1 MLKDLLEAMPVT
13 GRRIRVFKGEECQWI
28 FPVEQLHKGDVVR
41 VLPGERIPSDGVI
54 VDGCSRVTSQPIV
67 RAAVIKELQ
76 IGDAVLCGTVNCS
89 AVIDVRLTSDIGASS
104 LVQKIKRLQQDCD
117 LGLWERVLGIFRRA
131 HRLGA

>member
-54 VDGCSRVTSQPIV
+54 IDGCSRVTSQPIV

-89 AVIDVRLTSDIGASS
+89 AVIDVRLTVDSSYSS
-104 LVQKIKRLQQDCD
+104 LQNKIKRLQQEHKPTWWE
-117 LGLWERVLGIFRRA
+117 GLLQMFSKFHSQSI
-131 HRLGA
+131 